1 MNYFKKRKAQKAKG
15 KTTTVKQLKPMNPQV
30 KNSMTK
36 KRKFVKAEPDA
47 QTQIVELNQ
56 KKLKQDIAAMQR
68 KFDEAGLKSGNSGT
82 AGYMLNR
89 FEMSEFI
96 KKAKE
101 DGLTNA
107 QALARFKKQ
116 YNL

>member
-15 KTTTVKQLKPMNPQV
+15 KTTTIKQLKPVNPEV

-56 KKLKQDIAAMQR
+56 VKLKRDITAMQ
-68 KFDEAGLKSGNSGT
+68 KEFDAKGIKGNSGT
-82 AGYMLNR
+82 AGFMVNR
-89 FEMSEFI
+89 FELDNFI
-96 KKAKE
+96 KKAKA

>member
-15 KTTTVKQLKPMNPQV
+15 KTAPVKKLTPVNTSKKSKPQV
-30 KNSMTK
+30 KIKT
-36 KRKFVKAEPDA
+36 DA

-56 KKLKQDIAAMQR
+56 AKLKKDITAMQ
-68 KFDEAGLKSGNSGT
+68 KEFDAKGIKGNSGT
-82 AGYMLNR
+82 AGFMVNR
-89 FEMSEFI
+89 FELDNFI
-96 KKAKE
+96 KKAKA

-107 QALARFKKQ
+107 EALARFKKQ